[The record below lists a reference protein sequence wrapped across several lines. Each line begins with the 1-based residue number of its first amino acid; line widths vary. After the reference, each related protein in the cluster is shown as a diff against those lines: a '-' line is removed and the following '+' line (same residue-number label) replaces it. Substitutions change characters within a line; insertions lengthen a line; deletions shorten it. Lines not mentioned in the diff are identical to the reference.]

1 MQAKSS
7 PETKSMSICM
17 FPTLDRRAR
26 VPIAAGSIVRAK
38 APLRVSFAGGGTD
51 LPHWYMENPGAVFS
65 GTIDRHAHV
74 TLYPRDDAL
83 IRIRSIDLGLDI
95 TYEVNHVPTYNGVLD
110 LAKAV
115 IYRLG
120 ARRGM
125 DLEVRSSAP
134 PGSGLGG
141 SSSVT
146 AAIIGAVAAYTGQS
160 LTCYEQAEL
169 NFEVERHDLGIA
181 GGKQDQY
188 ATTFGGF
195 NVIEFYPDAAIV
207 NSLEISRDVVND
219 LESHLLL
226 CYTGQVR
233 TNLGLVSNQVRHYR
247 EGHRATHLGML
258 RLRELA
264 YEMAEA
270 IMEGRLNDFGLLL
283 HESYLQKKLINPDC
297 ASGTIADE
305 LYAQARRH
313 GALGGK
319 LLGAGGG
326 GYLMIYC
333 ETGRQQDVRQALQV
347 MGGTVTDLGF
357 DTRGVQVWRSQD
369 R

>member
-1 MQAKSS
+1 MITYSL
-7 PETKSMSICM
+7 
-17 FPTLDRRAR
+17 PTLARRGR
-26 VPIAAGSIVRAK
+26 GTVPTGSIVRAK

-51 LPHWYMENPGAVFS
+51 LPHWYAEHPGAVFS

-74 TLYPRDDAL
+74 TLYPRDDEM
-83 IRIRSIDLGLDI
+83 IRIRSIDLGVDI
-95 TYEVNHVPTYNGVLD
+95 TFNANEIPTYDGVLD

-125 DLEVRSSAP
+125 DLDVRSSAP

-141 SSSVT
+141 SSAVT
-146 AAIIGAVAAYTGQS
+146 AAIIGVVAAYTGQA
-160 LTCYEQAEL
+160 LDRYEQAEL
-169 NFEVERHDLGIA
+169 NFEVERHDLGIV

-195 NVIEFYPDAAIV
+195 NVIEFHPDAAIV
-207 NSLEISRDVVND
+207 NGLELGRDIVND

-226 CYTGQVR
+226 CYTGRVR
-233 TNLGLVSNQVRHYR
+233 TDLGLVSNQVRLYR
-247 EGHRATHLGML
+247 EGQRATHLGMM
-258 RLRELA
+258 RLCELA

-270 IMEGRLNDFGLLL
+270 VTGGRLNEFGRLL
-283 HESYLQKKLINPDC
+283 HESYLQKRQINPDV
-297 ASGTIADE
+297 ATGTIADA
-305 LYAQARRH
+305 LYAEARRH

-326 GYLMIYC
+326 GYLLIYC
-333 ETGRQQDVRQALQV
+333 ETGRQQDVRLALQL
-347 MGGTVTDLGF
+347 MGGTVTDFAF
-357 DTRGVQVWRSQD
+357 DDRGVQVWRSQD